1 MSDETLE
8 KKNKFILAVS
18 KIKENSKFFILT
30 GIIILI
36 TFATIVFFEKRAAK
50 EEISISKEFNKAK
63 ILIQKERKQES
74 YVLLE
79 GIVNKKHKFYSPLSL
94 YLILDF
100 ELEKDKGS
108 IIKLFDKVI
117 AIKKI
122 DKENI
127 NLIKIK
133 KALYLSDHSSEQEM
147 LKILNPIINSD
158 SVWRSKSISILVD
171 YFLSKGSL
179 SKADQYR
186 KLLNKKDSK

>member
-8 KKNKFILAVS
+8 KKNKFRLAVS

-179 SKADQYR
+179 SKSDQYR

>member
-8 KKNKFILAVS
+8 KKNKFRLAVS
-18 KIKENSKFFILT
+18 IIKENSKFFIFT

>member
-8 KKNKFILAVS
+8 KKNKFRLAVS
-18 KIKENSKFFILT
+18 KIKENSKFFIFT

>member
-1 MSDETLE
+1 MNVNTL
-8 KKNKFILAVS
+8 KWAS
-18 KIKENSKFFILT
+18 TFFILT

-133 KALYLSDHSSEQEM
+133 KALYLSDHSGEQEM
-147 LKILNPIINSD
+147 LEILNPIINSD
-158 SVWRSKSISILVD
+158 SVWRSKSISILID
-171 YFLSKGSL
+171 YFSSKGSL

>member
-8 KKNKFILAVS
+8 KKDKFRLAVS
-18 KIKENSKFFILT
+18 KIKENSKFFIFT